1 MLVYT
6 QKVKA
11 RRFEYGLHN
20 GLSQKGKNKVTDL
33 AEKSSAC
40 LRSVEDLKNPAV
52 CFVQSPFV

>member
-33 AEKSSAC
+33 RGPV
-40 LRSVEDLKNPAV
+40 LVYIL
-52 CFVQSPFV
+52 